1 MKRLT
6 ITQLLIINTILYT
19 TEFNVGQKLVGKT
32 IRDWEKEFKF
42 ELDSL
47 GHFPAEMNE
56 TEMQKVLKTVREDKI
71 YSKIKILDIDNSKS
85 GYTDGSEPIVNIT
98 LKYEDMLY
106 IAYKGTAGGVE
117 WRDNAF
123 AAYPEIIYTDAQ
135 KEALEYFDK
144 MYEKYVDNTIKKVY
158 VTGHSKGGN
167 KAQFVMIMR
176 GSKENTKLK
185 RCFSFCGQGF
195 NNTFI
200 EKYSKEIQENKD
212 KIYNISADND
222 YVNVILNQITDK
234 IKFVKS
240 TTNLGEVAK
249 KRAIIRHRFGAWHS
263 PYVML
268 KEKNGVLVINS
279 KTEQSKLMRTLQLFL
294 AYILENMTI
303 EDSKYF
309 YHAMSSILIEKEK
322 EKYIPEEYREAPNGF
337 YRRFITHIYN
347 FQKEEDNL
355 SFVQILG
362 LLRPMLTEMGAVMIK
377 TRVGLDNIVTITNNE
392 KNNENIENI
401 SIIEYSH
408 EKDEE
413 KIEGKK
419 KKKGKIEIITSMI
432 NPKEWFEDITKRAK
446 ILRKKYFKGK
456 ENIEKEKE
464 IKKKN

>member
-1 MKRLT
+1 MKRLSL
-6 ITQLLIINTILYT
+6 TQLLIINTILYT

-32 IRDWEKEFKF
+32 VRDWEKEFKF
-42 ELDSL
+42 ECDSL
-47 GHFPAEMNE
+47 GHFPAEINE
-56 TEMQKVLKTVREDKI
+56 TEMEKVLKTVREDKI
-71 YSKIKILDIDNSKS
+71 YSKIEILDVDNSKS
-85 GYTDGSEPIVNIT
+85 GYNDGSEPIVNVT
-98 LKYEDMLY
+98 LKYEDMIY
-106 IAYKGTAGGVE
+106 IAFKGTAGGVE
-117 WRDNAF
+117 WRDNAY
-123 AAYPEIIYTDAQ
+123 ASYPEYAFTEAQ
-135 KEALEYFDK
+135 REALEYFDK
-144 MYEKYVDNTIKKVY
+144 MYEKYVNCNIKKVY

-167 KAQFVMIMR
+167 KAQFIMVMR
-176 GSKENTKLK
+176 GSTEHTKLK
-185 RCFSFCGQGF
+185 KCFSFCGQGF
-195 NNTFI
+195 NKTFI
-200 EKYSKEIQENKD
+200 KTYSKEIEENKD

-222 YVNVILNQITDK
+222 YVNVILTQITDK

-240 TTNLGEVAK
+240 ITNIGDIAK

-268 KEKNGVLVINS
+268 KEKNGVLVINR
-279 KTEQSKLMRTLQLFL
+279 KTEQSRLMRTLQLFL
-294 AYILENMTI
+294 AYIYENMTE
-303 EDSKYF
+303 EDLKYF
-309 YHAMSSILIEKEK
+309 YHAMSSIMIEKEK
-322 EKYIPEEYREAPNGF
+322 EEFVPEEYRKAPKGF

-377 TRVGLDNIVTITNNE
+377 TIVGLDNIVTITNNE
-392 KNNENIENI
+392 KDNENIENI

-413 KIEGKK
+413 KIEGK

-446 ILRKKYFKGK
+446 ILREKYFKGK

>member
-1 MKRLT
+1 MKRLSL
-6 ITQLLIINTILYT
+6 TQLLIINTILYT

-32 IRDWEKEFKF
+32 VRDWEKEFKF
-42 ELDSL
+42 ERDSL
-47 GHFPAEMNE
+47 GHFPAEINE
-56 TEMQKVLKTVREDKI
+56 TEMEKVLKTVREDKI
-71 YSKIKILDIDNSKS
+71 YSKIEILDVDNSKS
-85 GYTDGSEPIVNIT
+85 GYNDGSEPIVNVT
-98 LKYEDMLY
+98 LKYEDMIY
-106 IAYKGTAGGVE
+106 IAFKGTAGGVE
-117 WRDNAF
+117 WRDNAY
-123 AAYPEIIYTDAQ
+123 ASYPEYAFTEAQ
-135 KEALEYFDK
+135 REALEYFDK
-144 MYEKYVDNTIKKVY
+144 MYEKYVNCNIKKVY

-167 KAQFVMIMR
+167 KAQFIMVMR
-176 GSKENTKLK
+176 GSTEHTKLK
-185 RCFSFCGQGF
+185 KCFSFCGQGF
-195 NNTFI
+195 NKTFI
-200 EKYSKEIQENKD
+200 KTYSKEIEENKD

-222 YVNVILNQITDK
+222 YVNVILTQITDK

-240 TTNLGEVAK
+240 ITNIGDIAK

-268 KEKNGVLVINS
+268 KEKNGVLVINR
-279 KTEQSKLMRTLQLFL
+279 KTEQSRLMRTLQLFL
-294 AYILENMTI
+294 AYIYENMTE
-303 EDSKYF
+303 EDLKYF
-309 YHAMSSILIEKEK
+309 YHAMSSIMIEKEK
-322 EKYIPEEYREAPNGF
+322 EEFVPEEYRKAPNGF

-347 FQKEEDNL
+347 FQKEEENL

-413 KIEGKK
+413 NIEGKK

-446 ILRKKYFKGK
+446 ILREKYFKGK
-456 ENIEKEKE
+456 ENIEKKR
-464 IKKKN
+464 K

>member
-1 MKRLT
+1 MKRLSL
-6 ITQLLIINTILYT
+6 TQLLIINTILYT

-32 IRDWEKEFKF
+32 VRDWEKEFKF
-42 ELDSL
+42 ERDSL
-47 GHFPAEMNE
+47 GHFPAEINE
-56 TEMQKVLKTVREDKI
+56 TEMEKVKKTVREDET
-71 YSKIKILDIDNSKS
+71 YSKIEILDVDNSKS
-85 GYTDGSEPIVNIT
+85 GYNDGSEPIVNVT
-98 LKYEDMLY
+98 LKYEDMIY
-106 IAYKGTAGGVE
+106 IAFKGTAGGVE
-117 WRDNAF
+117 WRDNAY
-123 AAYPEIIYTDAQ
+123 ASYPEYAFTEAQ
-135 KEALEYFDK
+135 REALEYFDK
-144 MYEKYVDNTIKKVY
+144 MYEKYVNCNIKKVY

-167 KAQFVMIMR
+167 KAQFIMVMR
-176 GSKENTKLK
+176 GSTEHTKLK
-185 RCFSFCGQGF
+185 KCFSFCGQGF
-195 NNTFI
+195 NKTFI
-200 EKYSKEIQENKD
+200 KTYSKEIEENKD

-222 YVNVILNQITDK
+222 YVNVILTQITDK

-240 TTNLGEVAK
+240 ITNIGDIAK

-268 KEKNGVLVINS
+268 KEKNGVLVINR
-279 KTEQSKLMRTLQLFL
+279 KTEQSRLMRTLQLFL
-294 AYILENMTI
+294 AYIYENMTE
-303 EDSKYF
+303 EDLKYF
-309 YHAMSSILIEKEK
+309 YHAMSSIMIEKEK
-322 EKYIPEEYREAPNGF
+322 EEFVPEEYRKAPNGF

-347 FQKEEDNL
+347 FQKEEENL

-413 KIEGKK
+413 NIEGKK

-446 ILRKKYFKGK
+446 ILREKYFKGK

>member
-1 MKRLT
+1 MKRLSL
-6 ITQLLIINTILYT
+6 TQLLIINTILYT

-32 IRDWEKEFKF
+32 VRDWEKEFKF
-42 ELDSL
+42 ECDSL
-47 GHFPAEMNE
+47 GHFPAEINE
-56 TEMQKVLKTVREDKI
+56 TEMEKVLKTVREDKI
-71 YSKIKILDIDNSKS
+71 YSKIEILDVDNSKS
-85 GYTDGSEPIVNIT
+85 GYNDGSEPIVNVT
-98 LKYEDMLY
+98 LKYEDMIY
-106 IAYKGTAGGVE
+106 IAFKGTAGGVE
-117 WRDNAF
+117 WRDNAY
-123 AAYPEIIYTDAQ
+123 ASYPEYAFTEAQ
-135 KEALEYFDK
+135 REALEYFDK
-144 MYEKYVDNTIKKVY
+144 MYEKYVNCNIKKVY

-167 KAQFVMIMR
+167 KAQFIMVMR
-176 GSKENTKLK
+176 GSTEHTKLK
-185 RCFSFCGQGF
+185 KCFSFCGQGF
-195 NNTFI
+195 NKTFI
-200 EKYSKEIQENKD
+200 KTYSKEIEENKD

-222 YVNVILNQITDK
+222 YVNVILTQITDK

-240 TTNLGEVAK
+240 ITNIGDIAK

-268 KEKNGVLVINS
+268 KEKNGVLVINR
-279 KTEQSKLMRTLQLFL
+279 KTEQSRLMRTLQLFL
-294 AYILENMTI
+294 AYIYENMTE
-303 EDSKYF
+303 EDLKYF
-309 YHAMSSILIEKEK
+309 YHAMSSIMIEKEK
-322 EKYIPEEYREAPNGF
+322 EEFVPEEYRKAPKGF

-392 KNNENIENI
+392 KDNENIENI

-413 KIEGKK
+413 KIEGK

-446 ILRKKYFKGK
+446 ILREKYFKGK

>member
-1 MKRLT
+1 MKRLSL
-6 ITQLLIINTILYT
+6 TQLLIINTILYT

-32 IRDWEKEFKF
+32 VRDWEKEFKF
-42 ELDSL
+42 ERDSL
-47 GHFPAEMNE
+47 GHFPAEINE
-56 TEMQKVLKTVREDKI
+56 TEMEKVKKTVREDET
-71 YSKIKILDIDNSKS
+71 YSKIEILDVDNSKS
-85 GYTDGSEPIVNIT
+85 GYNDGSEPIVNVT
-98 LKYEDMLY
+98 LKYEDMIY
-106 IAYKGTAGGVE
+106 IAFKGTAGGVE
-117 WRDNAF
+117 WRDNAY
-123 AAYPEIIYTDAQ
+123 ASYPEYAFTEAQ
-135 KEALEYFDK
+135 REALEYFDK
-144 MYEKYVDNTIKKVY
+144 MYEKYVNCNIKKVY

-167 KAQFVMIMR
+167 KAQFIMVMR
-176 GSKENTKLK
+176 GSTEHTKLK
-185 RCFSFCGQGF
+185 KCFSFCGQGF
-195 NNTFI
+195 NKTFI
-200 EKYSKEIQENKD
+200 TTYSKEIEENKD

-222 YVNVILNQITDK
+222 YVNVILTQITDK

-240 TTNLGEVAK
+240 ITNIGDIAK

-268 KEKNGVLVINS
+268 KEKNGVLVINR
-279 KTEQSKLMRTLQLFL
+279 KTEQSRLMRTLQLFL
-294 AYILENMTI
+294 AYIYENMTE
-303 EDSKYF
+303 EDLKYF
-309 YHAMSSILIEKEK
+309 YHAMSSIMIEKEK
-322 EKYIPEEYREAPNGF
+322 EEFVPEEYRKAPKGF

-347 FQKEEDNL
+347 FQKEEENL

-413 KIEGKK
+413 NIEGKK

-446 ILRKKYFKGK
+446 ILREKYFKGK

>member
-1 MKRLT
+1 MKRLSL
-6 ITQLLIINTILYT
+6 TQLLIINTILYT

-32 IRDWEKEFKF
+32 VRDWEKEFKF
-42 ELDSL
+42 ERDSL
-47 GHFPAEMNE
+47 GHFPAEINE
-56 TEMQKVLKTVREDKI
+56 TEMEKVLKTVREDKT
-71 YSKIKILDIDNSKS
+71 YSKIEILDVDNSKS
-85 GYTDGSEPIVNIT
+85 GYNDGSEPIVNVT
-98 LKYEDMLY
+98 LKYEDMIY
-106 IAYKGTAGGVE
+106 IAFKGTAGGVE
-117 WRDNAF
+117 WRDNAY
-123 AAYPEIIYTDAQ
+123 ASYPEYAFTEAQ
-135 KEALEYFDK
+135 REALEYFDK
-144 MYEKYVDNTIKKVY
+144 MYEKYVNCNIKKVY

-167 KAQFVMIMR
+167 KAQFIMVMR
-176 GSKENTKLK
+176 GSTEHTKLK
-185 RCFSFCGQGF
+185 KCFSFCGQGF
-195 NNTFI
+195 NKTFI
-200 EKYSKEIQENKD
+200 TTYSKEIEENKD

-222 YVNVILNQITDK
+222 YVNVILTQITDK

-240 TTNLGEVAK
+240 ITNIGDIAK

-268 KEKNGVLVINS
+268 KEKNGVLVINR
-279 KTEQSKLMRTLQLFL
+279 KTEQSRLMRTLQLFL
-294 AYILENMTI
+294 AYIYENMTE
-303 EDSKYF
+303 EDLKYF
-309 YHAMSSILIEKEK
+309 YHAMSSIMIEKEK
-322 EKYIPEEYREAPNGF
+322 EEFVPEEYRKAPNGF

-347 FQKEEDNL
+347 FQKEEENL

-413 KIEGKK
+413 NIEGKK

-446 ILRKKYFKGK
+446 ILREKYFKGK
-456 ENIEKEKE
+456 ENIEKKR
-464 IKKKN
+464 K